1 MDVYIIEHRT
11 FIIFLYKLT
20 KLEQLTW
27 KFNIY
32 EEFTE
37 IIFDIAVNEFA
48 IYFEMAV
55 D

>member
-1 MDVYIIEHRT
+1 MDVDIIEHKT
-11 FIIFLYKLT
+11 LIIFLYKLT
-20 KLEQLTW
+20 KLEQLTS

-32 EEFTE
+32 TE

>member
-1 MDVYIIEHRT
+1 MDVEIIEHMT

-27 KFNIY
+27 KFNI
-32 EEFTE
+32 
-37 IIFDIAVNEFA
+37 FDIAVNEFA

>member
-1 MDVYIIEHRT
+1 MDVDIIEHRT

-20 KLEQLTW
+20 ELEQLTS
-27 KFNIY
+27 K
-32 EEFTE
+32 FTE